1 MPLTDDASQRGAVD
15 VRRLSWHSHNGFATF
30 RWPKAG
36 RYGLARDR
44 WDVMQTPYDWL
55 TIALFAGLI
64 VIFLQRSMG
73 QEEEKD
79 SLLSYFPPAI
89 GCAVVNYL
97 GNEGYD
103 VIAIAGIVA
112 IVIYTQLVIKP
123 FKGLKW

>member
-1 MPLTDDASQRGAVD
+1 
-15 VRRLSWHSHNGFATF
+15 
-30 RWPKAG
+30 
-36 RYGLARDR
+36 
-44 WDVMQTPYDWL
+44 MQTPYDWV

-73 QEEEKD
+73 HDDEKD
-79 SLLSYFPPAI
+79 SLLSYFPAAA

-103 VIAIAGIVA
+103 VIAIAGIIA

-123 FKGLKW
+123 FKGFKW

>member
-1 MPLTDDASQRGAVD
+1 
-15 VRRLSWHSHNGFATF
+15 
-30 RWPKAG
+30 
-36 RYGLARDR
+36 
-44 WDVMQTPYDWL
+44 MQTPYDWL

-112 IVIYTQLVIKP
+112 IVIYIQLVIKP
-123 FKGLKW
+123 LKGLKW

>member
-1 MPLTDDASQRGAVD
+1 
-15 VRRLSWHSHNGFATF
+15 
-30 RWPKAG
+30 
-36 RYGLARDR
+36 
-44 WDVMQTPYDWL
+44 MQTPYDWL

-73 QEEEKD
+73 QDEEKD

-97 GNEGYD
+97 GNKGYD
-103 VIAIAGIVA
+103 AIAIAGIVA